1 MKILILAD
9 SLALP
14 RPEGEGYTPYE
25 STYPFILDRTL
36 RDHGSNDFNV
46 IERGMRRR
54 TIENVLEDWYELV
67 ELRKPEVV
75 VVHVGIVDCAPRVF
89 LRHERDRME
98 RFRPARVRVKILDF
112 AHKHRKR
119 IVQLRKVVYVQREQF
134 AHGVNEVVERAATSG
149 VKSLVFVDIISP
161 PDEMEERSPGFQKN
175 VETYNQILAGAAA
188 SAGVK
193 FLALNDL
200 VRTNGGT
207 SKLTV
212 DGIHLSAEGHQLLA
226 HELEVHIRS
235 LSETDTA
242 ASSTGG

>member
-25 STYPFILDRTL
+25 STYPFILDQTL
-36 RDHGSNDFNV
+36 RNHGSDDFNV

-54 TIENVLEDWYELV
+54 TIENVLEEWYELV

-98 RFRPARVRVKILDF
+98 RFRPARARIKILDF
-112 AHKHRKR
+112 AHKHRKQ
-119 IVQLRKVVYVQREQF
+119 IVQLRKVVYVPREKF
-134 AHGVNEVVERAATSG
+134 AQGVNEVVERAANSG
-149 VKSLVFVDIISP
+149 VKTLVFIDIISP
-161 PDEMEERSPGFQKN
+161 PDQMEERSPGFQKN
-175 VETYNQILAGAAA
+175 VETYNRILSGAAA

-193 FLALNDL
+193 LLALNDL
-200 VRTNGGT
+200 VKANGGT

-235 LSETDTA
+235 LYGTDATT
-242 ASSTGG
+242 SSTGG

>member
-25 STYPFILDRTL
+25 ATYPFILDQTL
-36 RDHGSNDFNV
+36 RDHGSANFNV

-67 ELRKPEVV
+67 ELRKPDVV

-98 RFRPARVRVKILDF
+98 RFRPARVRIKILDF
-112 AHKHRKR
+112 AHKHRKQ
-119 IVQLRKVVYVQREQF
+119 IVQLRKVVYVPREKF
-134 AHGVNEVVERAATSG
+134 AQGVNEVVERVANSG
-149 VKSLVFVDIISP
+149 VKSLVFIDIISP

-175 VETYNQILAGAAA
+175 VETYNQILSGTAA

-193 FLALNDL
+193 LLALNDL
-200 VRTNGGT
+200 VKANGGT

-235 LSETDTA
+235 LCGTDAT

>member
-25 STYPFILDRTL
+25 STYPFILDQTL
-36 RDHGSNDFNV
+36 RDGSADFNV

-67 ELRKPEVV
+67 ELRKPDVV

-98 RFRPARVRVKILDF
+98 RFRPARVRIKILDF
-112 AHKHRKR
+112 AHKHRKQ
-119 IVQLRKVVYVQREQF
+119 IVQLRKVVYVPREKF
-134 AHGVNEVVERAATSG
+134 AQGVNEVVERATNSG
-149 VKSLVFVDIISP
+149 VKSLVFIDIISP

-175 VETYNQILAGAAA
+175 VETYNQILSGTAS

-193 FLALNDL
+193 LLALNDL
-200 VRTNGGT
+200 VKANGGT

-212 DGIHLSAEGHQLLA
+212 DGIHLSSEGHQLLA
-226 HELEVHIRS
+226 HELEMHIRS
-235 LSETDTA
+235 LMEQMPPHQQ
-242 ASSTGG
+242 